1 MLKQCCPRLKLQ
13 DLTAAAF
20 CLINKLLKC
29 SNASGEAFVLS
40 AFGRL
45 GASKKERRRELFV
58 EEQQCKGERSLEQAP
73 VADGTVCTRGLRCT
87 ARAHSGGNSLK
98 RDSDHRSGPLD
109 YQHRGHSDTQVVTGF
124 ENNPADTSALVAF
137 SCKR

>member
-1 MLKQCCPRLKLQ
+1 MRRVCACG
-13 DLTAAAF
+13 
-20 CLINKLLKC
+20 LINKLLKC
-29 SNASGEAFVLS
+29 SNASGEAVVLS

-45 GASKKERRRELFV
+45 GASKKEKRRKEFFE
-58 EEQQCKGERSLEQAP
+58 EEQKCKVERSLEQAE

-124 ENNPADTSALVAF
+124 ENNPADTSALVVF